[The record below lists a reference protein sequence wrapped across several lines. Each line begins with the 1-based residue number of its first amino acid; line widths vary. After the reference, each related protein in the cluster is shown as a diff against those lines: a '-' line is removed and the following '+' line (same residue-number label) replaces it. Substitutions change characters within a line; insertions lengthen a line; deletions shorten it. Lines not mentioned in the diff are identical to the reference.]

1 MARKKFVIL
10 NGPNLNLLGRRQPEI
25 YGYKTF
31 EDHLAIIKGKFPNAD
46 ILYFQ
51 SNHEGVLI
59 DIIHEYGFT
68 VDGFVINAGAYTHTS
83 IALADALRSVTS
95 PAIEVHIS
103 NIYEREAFRHV
114 SYMKDACI
122 ASIVGRGMEGYDE
135 AIELLIHKNET
146 QS

>member
-59 DIIHEYGFT
+59 DLIHEYGFT

-114 SYMKDACI
+114 SYMKEACI